1 MPRALCA
8 GLSFGGNNPELPEQA
23 PIPAQRILLIRP
35 SALGDVARTVPL
47 IASLRATYPAA
58 TIDWLVQDTF
68 VSVVAS
74 HPGVSEVLPFPR
86 RDFSAWFRRLRFGRL
101 AGYLRSLRERRYE
114 VVIDAQGL
122 ARSGLIAWA
131 TRAPI
136 RIGLADAREGAPFA
150 YTHKVRADPE
160 SHTVD
165 RMMALLGPL
174 GVRPRLDMR
183 LYAPPADSTWF
194 AERSELSGRRYVLLA
209 PTSRWPAKQWPAQNF
224 AQLATRLTEKG
235 MLVVFVGGSTERD
248 QVQPLIDLAT
258 RNPGVLDRMGQTT
271 VGQLMALIEHAS
283 IVVANDS
290 AALHIAVGFDRP
302 VVALF
307 GPTRVNRVGPYGREA
322 DVLQVLQTGDRFDHK
337 DESNRMMMDRIEVQ
351 TVWDRCTAAMAKSR
365 EIPIGVRG

>member
-1 MPRALCA
+1 M
-8 GLSFGGNNPELPEQA
+8 
-23 PIPAQRILLIRP
+23 
-35 SALGDVARTVPL
+35 ARTVPL
-47 IASLRATYPAA
+47 IASLRAAYPEA

-74 HPGVSEVLPFPR
+74 HPGVSEILSFPR
-86 RDFSAWFRRLRFGRL
+86 KDFSRWATRLRLGRL
-101 AGYLRSLRERRYE
+101 AGYLRSFRDRRYD

-122 ARSGLIAWA
+122 ARSGLIAWS
-131 TRAPI
+131 TRAPV

-150 YTHKVRADPE
+150 YTHKVQTDPE

-165 RMMALLGPL
+165 RMIALLGPL
-174 GVRPRLDMR
+174 GVKPRLDMR
-183 LYAPPADSTWF
+183 LYTPPADLAWF

-209 PTSRWPAKQWPAQNF
+209 PTSRWPAKQWPAENF

-235 MLVVFVGGSTERD
+235 MLVVFVGGSAERD
-248 QVQPLIDLAT
+248 QVQPLIDLAA

-271 VGQLMALIEHAS
+271 IGQLMALIEHAS

-337 DESNRMMMDRIEVQ
+337 DALSRVMMERIDVQ
-351 TVWDRCTAAMAKSR
+351 SVWDWCTAAMARSR
-365 EIPIGVRG
+365 VSSVGVQG